1 MTLYPGYKCDNIRI
15 GDYRIE
21 YIDKSWNNLLSWMI
35 LQRGRLRSKLK
46 PFGFDPQEVHTARGN
61 RLAIREAFLI
71 HLCIQFGPLV
81 SCEQPGKSMM
91 YRLEIFQRLLGKGML
106 SLRFPFCNWK
116 TVLVAFKQSFS
127 GKLAGCLP
135 VWPFGNHFRV
145 PFRAR
150 CRGGGSGVCHGM
162 REAPA
167 GGFLCSAPWLCLH
180 LPQQHEVEKAGRR
193 QEDRSCVHMR
203 FAVEKF
209 FSWGPTASRQKLG
222 WQPCPIWV
230 RKDPEG
236 RAQEGEPWRPSVTQV
251 FGREPRC
258 GEHVA
263 SFSGRYPITLCSH
276 FAEMLGGWPLKLKYL
291 TIFLNW
297 FLVWN
302 MCRFPSYLEV
312 TFLFSAG
319 LNYQPAISNNHCCSG
334 QMIMTLLAGHSRY
347 DARWGIWF
355 PEIGP
360 HKSGFRFLPNC
371 PSL

>member
-1 MTLYPGYKCDNIRI
+1 
-15 GDYRIE
+15 
-21 YIDKSWNNLLSWMI
+21 MI

-46 PFGFDPQEVHTARGN
+46 PFGCDPQEVHTARGN
-61 RLAIREAFLI
+61 RLAIREAFPI

-106 SLRFPFCNWK
+106 SLRFPFCNWG
-116 TVLVAFKQSFS
+116 TPFQKQSWWLSNNPFLES
-127 GKLAGCLP
+127 LWDVCRCGL
-135 VWPFGNHFRV
+135 FGNHFRV

-150 CRGGGSGVCHGM
+150 CRGRGSGVCHGM

-180 LPQQHEVEKAGRR
+180 LPQQHEVEEAGRR
-193 QEDRSCVHMR
+193 QEDRSCVREVCSGEIH
-203 FAVEKF
+203 
-209 FSWGPTASRQKLG
+209 SLGPTASRQKLG

-263 SFSGRYPITLCSH
+263 SFSGRYPITLCNH
-276 FAEMLGGWPLKLKYL
+276 FAEMLEGWPLKLKYL